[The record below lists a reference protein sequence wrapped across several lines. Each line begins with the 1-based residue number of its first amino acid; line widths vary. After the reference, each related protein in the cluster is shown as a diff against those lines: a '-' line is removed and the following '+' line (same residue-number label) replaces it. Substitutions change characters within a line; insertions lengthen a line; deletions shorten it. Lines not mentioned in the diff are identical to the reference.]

1 MNRTPVIVLTVAVLG
16 IGLTVGYWLGHRT
29 PSTVSSSTDDKKVLY
44 WYDPMKPD
52 QHFDHPG
59 KSPFMDMQLV
69 PKMADSDATAP
80 EKQPLYWYDPMK
92 PDQHFDHPGK
102 SPFMDMQLVPKYPDG
117 DATAA
122 GSVRIDPTMVQ
133 NLGMRTTT
141 VELGTLAGG
150 LRVPATIGWDL
161 RQATA
166 VSARADGVI
175 DKLYVRAPFE
185 HVTAGQPLASLIA
198 PEWNSAAQEYLALGV
213 ANSTDARALQ
223 SAAHDRLRALGMDD
237 AQIRDLSRGGG
248 RIVLRAPND
257 GVVSTLDAR
266 EGQRLNAGM
275 LILTI
280 NGLRTVWLDA
290 AIPQAQSGGIA
301 AGTPVIATVSARPG
315 ETFRGHIEALLPE
328 IDGTTR
334 TQHARIV
341 LDNPSETL
349 APGMFAELQLQAS
362 ENKRYPLVPDEA
374 VIATGTSSRVI
385 VAEADGRFRPVAVRT
400 GLSSDGKTEI
410 LAGLRGGERVVVSGQ
425 FLIDSEA
432 SLSGALER
440 MQPATTEPQP

>member
-1 MNRTPVIVLTVAVLG
+1 MNRAPVIALTVAVLG
-16 IGLTVGYWLGHRT
+16 VGLATGYWLGHRT
-29 PSTVSSSTDDKKVLY
+29 PAAASAPAPDKNVLY

-69 PKMADSDATAP
+69 AKMAESDATTP

-122 GSVRIDPTMVQ
+122 GSVHVDPTMVQ

-141 VELGTLAGG
+141 VELGTLASG

-166 VSARADGVI
+166 VTARADGVI

-198 PEWNSAAQEYLALGV
+198 PEWNSAAQEYLALGA
-213 ANSTDARALQ
+213 ANSTDARSLQ

-266 EGQRLNAGM
+266 EGQRLSAGM
-275 LILTI
+275 PLMTI

-290 AIPQAQSGGIA
+290 AIPQAQAGGIA
-301 AGTPVIATVSARPG
+301 PGTSVQVTVSARPG
-315 ETFRGHIEALLPE
+315 ETFRGRVEALLPE
-328 IDGTTR
+328 IDATTR

-341 LDNPSETL
+341 LDNPNETL
-349 APGMFAELQLQAS
+349 APGMFAELQLQS
-362 ENKRYPLVPDEA
+362 SDNKRYPLVPDEA
-374 VIATGTSSRVI
+374 VIATGTSTRVI
-385 VAEADGRFRPVAVRT
+385 VAEADGRFRPVAVQT
-400 GLSSDGKTEI
+400 GQSADGKTEI
-410 LAGLRGGERVVVSGQ
+410 LAGLQGGERVVVSGQ

-440 MQPATTEPQP
+440 MQPAISERQP